1 MARILITGAAGF
13 IGSHTADLLLAS
25 GHDVLGIDNFRTGR
39 EANLAKASRNPRF
52 RLLREDI
59 TTEGLLIG
67 LVATEKPDA
76 ILHLAALVSV
86 PESIADPV
94 LNRRLNLE
102 ATRLVTAAA
111 AASGSVRRIAFASS
125 AAVYGANADLPL
137 HETAQTKPLSPY
149 GEAKLES
156 EKILA
161 DLSRSQPAISTVA
174 LRYFNVAGADP
185 QGRVGQSTA
194 NASHLIKTA
203 VRAALGFRSGMEVF
217 GTDYP
222 TPDGSCVRDFIHVT
236 DLVRAHLDALRYL
249 RAGGESV
256 VCNCGYQT
264 GYSVLEVIEVVKS
277 VAGVD
282 FPVRLS
288 GRRLGDSASVIADN
302 TRIKSL
308 LGWKPIH
315 ADLRAMIAQSLA
327 WERRLHNRAA

>member
-1 MARILITGAAGF
+1 MTVLVTGGAGF
-13 IGSHTADLLLAS
+13 IGSHMTLELLAAGETVVVLDNLS
-25 GHDVLGIDNFRTGR
+25 TGFAAAVPKSVPLVIGDFGDEALVAKIIKDHDVR
-39 EANLAKASRNPRF
+39 EVIHFAAK
-52 RLLREDI
+52 I
-59 TTEGLLIG
+59 
-67 LVATEKPDA
+67 V
-76 ILHLAALVSV
+76 V

-94 LNRRLNLE
+94 AYYVNN
-102 ATRLVTAAA
+102 TAKALA
-111 AASGSVRRIAFASS
+111 LIGCVAECGVERFIFSS
-125 AAVYGANADLPL
+125 TAAVYGDPESSPVREDTRLS
-137 HETAQTKPLSPY
+137 PLSPY
-149 GEAKLES
+149 GRSKLMVEW
-156 EKILA
+156 ILQ
-161 DLSRSQPAISTVA
+161 DISRAHNMNHVA

-203 VRAALGFRSGMEVF
+203 VRAALGFRNGMDVF

-249 RAGGESV
+249 RSGGDSI

-288 GRRLGDSASVIADN
+288 SRRAGDSASVIADN

-308 LGWKPIH
+308 LGWKPVH

>member
-1 MARILITGAAGF
+1 MVEWMLQ
-13 IGSHTADLLLAS
+13 
-25 GHDVLGIDNFRTGR
+25 
-39 EANLAKASRNPRF
+39 
-52 RLLREDI
+52 DI
-59 TTEGLLIG
+59 
-67 LVATEKPDA
+67 
-76 ILHLAALVSV
+76 
-86 PESIADPV
+86 
-94 LNRRLNLE
+94 
-102 ATRLVTAAA
+102 
-111 AASGSVRRIAFASS
+111 SS
-125 AAVYGANADLPL
+125 AHNMN
-137 HETAQTKPLSPY
+137 H
-149 GEAKLES
+149 
-156 EKILA
+156 
-161 DLSRSQPAISTVA
+161 VA

-203 VRAALGFRSGMEVF
+203 VRAALGFRNGMEVF

-249 RAGGESV
+249 RAGGDSI

-288 GRRLGDSASVIADN
+288 GRRPGDSASVIADN

-308 LGWKPIH
+308 LGWKPVH

>member
-1 MARILITGAAGF
+1 
-13 IGSHTADLLLAS
+13 
-25 GHDVLGIDNFRTGR
+25 V
-39 EANLAKASRNPRF
+39 
-52 RLLREDI
+52 RED
-59 TTEGLLIG
+59 
-67 LVATEKPDA
+67 
-76 ILHLAALVSV
+76 
-86 PESIADPV
+86 
-94 LNRRLNLE
+94 
-102 ATRLVTAAA
+102 TRL
-111 AASGSVRRIAFASS
+111 S
-125 AAVYGANADLPL
+125 
-137 HETAQTKPLSPY
+137 PLSPY
-149 GEAKLES
+149 GRSKLMVEW
-156 EKILA
+156 ILQ
-161 DLSRSQPAISTVA
+161 DISRAHNMNHVA

-203 VRAALGFRSGMEVF
+203 VRAALGFRNGMDVF

-249 RAGGESV
+249 RSGGDSI

-288 GRRLGDSASVIADN
+288 SRRAGDSASVIADN

-308 LGWKPIH
+308 LGWKPVH